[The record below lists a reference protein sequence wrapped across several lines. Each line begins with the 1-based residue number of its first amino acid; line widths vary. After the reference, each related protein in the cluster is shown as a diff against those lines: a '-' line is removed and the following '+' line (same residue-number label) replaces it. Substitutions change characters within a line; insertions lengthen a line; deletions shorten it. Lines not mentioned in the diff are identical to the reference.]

1 MILIILIS
9 QIVMIGFYFFLLNY
23 INLFKSLFWIVLIG
37 VLIAFIP
44 NALTSLA
51 LSNNVITYIQAQ
63 IFFNITGAL
72 VITFLWQLLKDIKL
86 E

>member
-23 INLFKSLFWIVLIG
+23 INLFKSLFWIVLTG